1 MDIYL
6 LARFDPPPLSQNINW
21 SGSPYRWK
29 VFCHMG
35 HNIHTAQRE
44 GDQSYSIPSQG
55 QRYIEKVFKIWIVV
69 FVVCAFF
76 CYRHIKHALHIFEC
90 PSFFFSATFLTT
102 SVACDSPLCWLPLLL
117 RYNIFSI
124 RGFVFHSYLLISTYD
139 PPLINLLVWFLL
151 LVEDM
156 LPWGGTESPRG
167 SGQRVVRGS
176 RVTVG

>member
-1 MDIYL
+1 MPHPLGAMYDTMRGNRVTGRGSRGIKDTFWPRWGQSYLKKLNTLSISDYSYKYCYENCVLSMLCL
-6 LARFDPPPLSQNINW
+6 LA
-21 SGSPYRWK
+21 
-29 VFCHMG
+29 
-35 HNIHTAQRE
+35 HT
-44 GDQSYSIPSQG
+44 
-55 QRYIEKVFKIWIVV
+55 
-69 FVVCAFF
+69 
-76 CYRHIKHALHIFEC
+76 LL
-90 PSFFFSATFLTT
+90 PSFLRYFLTT

-156 LPWGGTESPRG
+156 LPWGGTESPQD